1 MNAEKLVLL
10 TQMNDLLLGLNAGES
25 TLKANLVN
33 LSNSEQLNAKVLT
46 EISFISANIRNL
58 QAEIVDLKKE
68 HSKLTVLIKGIHTL
82 K

>member
-1 MNAEKLVLL
+1 
-10 TQMNDLLLGLNAGES
+10 MNDLLLGLNAGES